1 MGFPLANYLIL
12 PLKICFNI
20 ELMKISNCAI
30 IIIALLLNL
39 MPLTSYSQ
47 ISYLGETFQYQDGTY
62 GLGGTTGIC
71 FSPDKKYIYAGA
83 QYTLS
88 VFSYDSVTGNTT
100 FLKAYKDQDDG
111 ITGIYGCTN
120 LAISPDGKF
129 LYVTSS
135 FRGTVALFERS
146 SRTGLLNF
154 ITTFTDNG
162 NDILWFHHV
171 FALDITTN
179 GKFIYFT
186 SNTNSNILAYNR
198 DTVTG
203 YITFLQVISHS
214 PGGLIRPESV
224 RLSNDNR
231 FLYASA
237 SVFENAVS
245 VFKVNQVTG
254 LLTIVQK
261 KVNGEFP
268 APASVAIEIS
278 HDDTFLYLLSENR
291 LSVFTRNKQ
300 DGTITFKEDITNKAG
315 RTQGMSGSYSLTVS
329 PDDKNIYTISS
340 GDTSFVTFS
349 RNPVTNEFRFV
360 NAQPFLS
367 KELASWPYTSKAM
380 ICDNHFV
387 FGSSYWNSAIYKTKR
402 NTETGLLTLDEKLY
416 FGQNSNIDGLY
427 NAQSSSSSNHHVF
440 VSTPRNGISIF
451 KRNDTTGRLTYKR
464 VINQD
469 NSEIRFLYA
478 TGKSIV
484 SPNNRYLYVLATN
497 NDPEYY
503 KTAIL
508 IFQIDEVR
516 DNLILLDSVTSDL
529 NGLSDFQYQS
539 DIVMSPDNKFIYV
552 STFYTGK
559 IFQFKL
565 NAQTGSLTYV
575 NSFMFP
581 EYYNNFN
588 LLSISNQY
596 IFLISSYPYSLVM
609 LKRDT
614 VSGSV
619 SAIGSWKTIPGFNY
633 LQKVNDMDVSSDG
646 NNLYLVDDEYQL
658 LANYKIDKLH
668 DTLQFL
674 QVFSYDN
681 NHIDGLKMINGVKV
695 RNDGTFVLTSS
706 TGNSSIGLYYRSPV
720 DGFLTYIYDFT
731 EPENNFDG
739 LDGITSIQISHKDR
753 NLYVTSDKEESIAYY
768 KIDLYLGPDI
778 SICSGDTAI
787 LNAGQG
793 YEIYSWSTGDTTM
806 KINATK
812 QGWYVVNTVDRFGFT
827 DSDSLYLTVF
837 PSPTPNL
844 GSDINV
850 CEGETVTLN
859 ANPGENE
866 SVLWNTGSTNDKIA
880 TTQSGIYWVRLTN
893 NDGCSN
899 SDTVLVN
906 YQPIPYVNLGPDVT
920 IQPDDSVTII
930 ADYNENNS
938 CLWFNGSTDSVIVI
952 NSSMFTFDTLNVWA
966 KVTSPNNCKNRDK
979 MVVTIDSVTFL
990 LTSTIT
996 ISPNPT
1002 RDYIWVKSNHYISEI
1017 SCYNMFG
1024 QFMFKQKPNLRAVKL
1039 DFKFLAMGTY
1049 FLKIKLDNDYSK
1061 IYKVERITP

>member
-1 MGFPLANYLIL
+1 
-12 PLKICFNI
+12 
-20 ELMKISNCAI
+20 MKVSNCAI
-30 IIIALLLNL
+30 SIFIIALLFNL
-39 MPLTSYSQ
+39 IPFTSFSQ

-62 GLGGTTGIC
+62 GLAGTTGIC

-111 ITGIYGCTN
+111 ISGIYGCTN

-135 FRGTVALFERS
+135 FKGTVALFERS
-146 SRTGLLNF
+146 IETGLLNF
-154 ITTFTDNG
+154 ITTFNDND
-162 NDILWFHHV
+162 NNIQWFNNV
-171 FALDITTN
+171 FALDITAN

-186 SNTNSNILAYNR
+186 TNDGEILAYSR

-203 YITFLQVISHS
+203 YITYLQVIHELD
-214 PGGLIRPESV
+214 PGGLLWPESV
-224 RLSNDNR
+224 RLSNDNN
-231 FLYASA
+231 FLYVSA
-237 SVFENAVS
+237 TVFENAVS
-245 VFKVNQVTG
+245 VFKVNEETG
-254 LLTIVQK
+254 LLTFVQK
-261 KVNGEFP
+261 KVNGESP
-268 APASVAIEIS
+268 PASIAIEIS
-278 HDDTFLYLLSENR
+278 HDDAFLYLLSESR
-291 LSVFTRNKQ
+291 LSVFSRNKQ
-300 DGTITFKEDITNKAG
+300 DGTLTFKEDITNKAG

-349 RNPVTNEFRFV
+349 RNMATNEFRFV

-367 KELASWPYTSKAM
+367 KELASWSYTSKAM
-380 ICDNHFV
+380 ICDNHYV
-387 FGSSYWNSAIYKTKR
+387 FGSSYWNSAMYKTKR

-416 FGQNSNIDGLY
+416 YGQNSNIDGLY
-427 NAQSSSSSNHHVF
+427 NVQSSSSSNHHVF

-451 KRNDTTGRLTYKR
+451 RRDDTTGRLTYKR

-469 NSEIRFLYA
+469 NSGIRFLYA
-478 TGKSIV
+478 TSKSIV
-484 SPNNRYLYVLATN
+484 SANNQYLYVLAAN

-508 IFQIDEVR
+508 IFQIDEAH

-529 NGLSDFQYQS
+529 NGLSDFNYQS
-539 DIVMSPDNKFIYV
+539 DMVMSPDNKFIYV
-552 STFYTGK
+552 STSSYPGS

-565 NAQTGSLTYV
+565 NTQTGLLTYV
-575 NSFMFP
+575 NSFVFP
-581 EYYNNFN
+581 GVYNDDYER
-588 LLSISNQY
+588 LTISSQY
-596 IFLISSYPYSLVM
+596 IFVNSRYPYNLIM

-614 VSGSV
+614 VSGSL
-619 SAIGSWKTIPGFNY
+619 SLAGNWKTIPGFNHI
-633 LQKVNDMDVSSDG
+633 QKVNDMDVSSDG

-668 DTLQFL
+668 NTLQFL
-674 QVFSYDN
+674 QAFSYDN
-681 NHIDGLKMINGVKV
+681 NYIDGLKGINGVKV
-695 RNDGTFVLTSS
+695 RNDGTFVFTSS

-720 DGFLTYIYDFT
+720 DGYLTYIYDFI
-731 EPENNFDG
+731 EQENNFDG
-739 LDGITSIQISHKDR
+739 LDGITSLQISRKDR
-753 NLYVTSDKEESIAYY
+753 NLYVTSNKEESIAYY

-778 SICSGDTAI
+778 TICAGDTII

-806 KINATK
+806 KVKAIR

-827 DSDSLYLTVF
+827 DSDSLYLTVL

-850 CEGETVTLN
+850 CDGETATLN

-866 SVLWNTGSTNDKIA
+866 SVIWNTGSTNDKI
-880 TTQSGIYWVRLTN
+880 TTEQSGVYWVRLTN
-893 NDGCSN
+893 NNGCSN
-899 SDTVLVN
+899 SDTIQVS
-906 YQPIPYVNLGPDVT
+906 YHPIPNIYLGPDIT
-920 IQPDDSVTII
+920 IEPNDSVTVI

-938 CLWFNGSTDSVIVI
+938 CLWFNGSTDSVITI
-952 NSSMFTFDTLNVWA
+952 NSSMFTSDTLTVWA
-966 KVTSPNNCKNRDK
+966 EVTSPYGCKNRDR
-979 MVVTIDSVTFL
+979 MVVTIDSTTFL
-990 LTSTIT
+990 LTSVIT
-996 ISPNPT
+996 VSPNPT

-1024 QFMFKQKPNLRAVKL
+1024 QFVFKQNPSIKVVKL

>member
-1 MGFPLANYLIL
+1 
-12 PLKICFNI
+12 
-20 ELMKISNCAI
+20 MKISNYTTNI
-30 IIIALLLNL
+30 IIVALLLNL
-39 MPLTSYSQ
+39 VPLTSFSQ

-62 GLGGTTGIC
+62 GLVGATGIC
-71 FSPDKKYIYAGA
+71 FSPDKKFIYAGA
-83 QYTLS
+83 QNTLS

-100 FLKAYKDQDDG
+100 FLKAYKNQDDG
-111 ITGIYGCTN
+111 ISGIYGCTN
-120 LAISPDGKF
+120 LAISPDGRF

-135 FRGTVALFERS
+135 FKGTVALFERS
-146 SRTGLLNF
+146 IETGLLNF
-154 ITTFTDNG
+154 ITTFNNNDN
-162 NDILWFHHV
+162 NIQWFNNV
-171 FALDITTN
+171 FALDITAN

-186 SNTNSNILAYNR
+186 TNDGEILAYSR

-203 YITFLQVISHS
+203 YITFLQTIHEHN
-214 PGGLIRPESV
+214 PGGLLWPESV

-245 VFKVNQVTG
+245 VFKVNEETG
-254 LLTIVQK
+254 LLTFVQK
-261 KVNGEFP
+261 KVNGESP
-268 APASVAIEIS
+268 PASIAIEIS
-278 HDDTFLYLLSENR
+278 HDDAFLYLLSENR
-291 LSVFTRNKQ
+291 LSVFTRNIQ
-300 DGTITFKEDITNKAG
+300 DGTITFKENITNKAG

-349 RNPVTNEFRFV
+349 RNPATNEFRFV

-387 FGSSYWNSAIYKTKR
+387 FGSGYWNSAMYKTKR
-402 NTETGLLTLDEKLY
+402 DTETGILTLDEKLY

-427 NAQSSSSSNHHVF
+427 NAQSSSSSDHHVF

-451 KRNDTTGRLTYKR
+451 RRNDTTGRLTYKR

-469 NSEIRFLYA
+469 NSGIRFLYA
-478 TGKSIV
+478 VSKSIV
-484 SPNNRYLYVLATN
+484 SANNQYLYVLATN
-497 NDPEYY
+497 NGPEYY

-508 IFQIDEVR
+508 IFQIDEAH

-529 NGLSDFQYQS
+529 NGLSDFHYQT
-539 DIVMSPDNKFIYV
+539 DMEMSPDNKFIYV
-552 STFYTGK
+552 STSSYPGR

-565 NAQTGSLTYV
+565 NAQTGLLTYV
-575 NSFMFP
+575 NNFVFP
-581 EYYNNFN
+581 GVYNNYFER
-588 LLSISNQY
+588 LTISNQY
-596 IFLISSYPYSLVM
+596 IFVTSRYPYNLIM

-614 VSGSV
+614 VSGSL
-619 SAIGSWKTIPGFNY
+619 SLAGSWKTIPGFNHI
-633 LQKVNDMDVSSDG
+633 QKVNDMDVSSDG

-658 LANYKIDKLH
+658 LANYKIDKLR

-681 NHIDGLKMINGVKV
+681 DHIDGLKMINGVKV
-695 RNDGTFVLTSS
+695 RNDGTFVFTSS
-706 TGNSSIGLYYRSPV
+706 TGNSSIGLYYRSPA

-739 LDGITSIQISHKDR
+739 LDGITSIQISRKDR
-753 NLYVTSDKEESIAYY
+753 NLYVTSDKEEAIACY

-778 SICSGDTAI
+778 TICSGDTAI

-806 KINATK
+806 KIKATK

-827 DSDSLYLTVF
+827 DSDSLYLTVL

-844 GSDINV
+844 GPDINV
-850 CEGETVTLN
+850 CDGETVTIN

-866 SVLWNTGSTNDKIA
+866 SVLWNTGSTNDTIT
-880 TTQSGIYWVRLTN
+880 TTQNGIYWVRLTN

-899 SDTVLVN
+899 SDTILVN
-906 YQPIPYVNLGPDVT
+906 YHPIPYINLGHDIT
-920 IQPDDSVTII
+920 IQPDDSVII
-930 ADYNENNS
+930 VADYDKNNS
-938 CLWFNGSTDSVIVI
+938 CLWFNGSTDSIVEI
-952 NSSMFTFDTLNVWA
+952 NSNMFSSDTLTVWA
-966 KVTSPNNCKNRDK
+966 EVTSPYSCKNRDK
-979 MVVTIDSVTFL
+979 VVVTIDSTTYL

-996 ISPNPT
+996 VSPNPT
-1002 RDYIWVKSNHYISEI
+1002 SDYIWVKSNHYISEI

-1024 QFMFKQKPNLRAVKL
+1024 QFMFEKEPNLRAVKL
-1039 DFKFLAMGTY
+1039 DFKFLAMGTF
-1049 FLKIKLDNDYSK
+1049 FLKIKLDNDYLK
-1061 IYKVERITP
+1061 IYKVERVTP